1 MHIPDGI
8 LSVPVWATLNVAAI
22 PGVVVMTTMCGIDAA
37 LIGFAAMAGLALA
50 RMRTEYVIPLQGQIA
65 ARIEQLEGD
74 KAKAT
79 STSHRKKLQK
89 EQDDL
94 KKQQTE
100 LLTFEEKLKHAA
112 DQKISLDLDDGVKVN
127 YAKFGDLLAESKAI
141 TGGKEEE

>member
-1 MHIPDGI
+1 
-8 LSVPVWATLNVAAI
+8 
-22 PGVVVMTTMCGIDAA
+22 
-37 LIGFAAMAGLALA
+37 
-50 RMRTEYVIPLQGQIA
+50 MRTEYVIPLQGQIA

-74 KAKAT
+74 KTKAT

-112 DQKISLDLDDGVKVN
+112 DKKISLDLDDGVKVN
-127 YAKFGDLLAESKAI
+127 HARFGDLLAETKAI
-141 TGGKEEE
+141 CGTKDED